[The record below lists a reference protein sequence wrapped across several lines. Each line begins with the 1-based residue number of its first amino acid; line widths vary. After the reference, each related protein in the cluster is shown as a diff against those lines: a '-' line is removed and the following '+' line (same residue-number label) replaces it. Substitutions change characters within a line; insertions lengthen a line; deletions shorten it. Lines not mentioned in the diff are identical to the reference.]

1 MLKKIILSAL
11 IAVLAVGSVSGLA
24 LAAAPESEGARKNPR
39 FLYGEVISVDEE
51 GFQVM
56 SQQGEEISFR
66 VNGGTRYRNGSFAD
80 IQPGVK
86 VAVASRGEGH
96 VAKVVAILPPDFE
109 PGGNFAIR
117 ARGEVTAVDPG
128 AGKFRIQEPDG
139 KALTF
144 FVDEKTRYGGQ
155 LEDLSDMQ
163 VGWKAAVAAR
173 ETEEGKT
180 VATLVIAG
188 ERPELNKMRG
198 KVTSVDSQAGK
209 FRIET
214 RESEIVTFFV
224 DENTRYGGQLEDL
237 SEMQVGWAA
246 GVGAKEGEDGRWI
259 AAVVF
264 AGERPELNKM
274 RGKVTAVDSQAGKFR
289 IETREGEIVTF
300 FVDENTRYRGQLED
314 LSEMQ
319 VGWAAGVGAKEG
331 EDGQW
336 FAAVVFAGEP
346 RDFIKARGEITA
358 LDEGLGKIRLEKKDG
373 TVLTFFVDESTQFR
387 GQAQGFEDLRV
398 GWTAGIAAMEGE
410 DGKLIARLVIAGEA
424 RAESPPLGIWGPPPV
439 VQPEA

>member
-66 VNGGTRYRNGSFAD
+66 VNEGTRYRNGSFAD

-86 VAVASRGEGH
+86 VAVASRGEEY

-139 KALTF
+139 KVLTF

-173 ETEEGKT
+173 ETEEGKA
-180 VATLVIAG
+180 VATLVI
-188 ERPELNKMRG
+188 
-198 KVTSVDSQAGK
+198 
-209 FRIET
+209 
-214 RESEIVTFFV
+214 
-224 DENTRYGGQLEDL
+224 
-237 SEMQVGWAA
+237 
-246 GVGAKEGEDGRWI
+246 
-259 AAVVF
+259 

-289 IETREGEIVTF
+289 IETREGEIATF
-300 FVDENTRYRGQLED
+300 FVDEKTRYGGQLEN
-314 LSEMQ
+314 LSDMQ

-331 EDGQW
+331 EDRQW
-336 FAAVVFAGEP
+336 IAAVVIAGEP
-346 RDFIKARGEITA
+346 KDFIKARGEITA
-358 LDEGLGKIRLEKKDG
+358 LDAGLGKFRLEKADG
-373 TVLTFFVDESTQFR
+373 SVLTFFVDESTRYR
-387 GQAQGFEDLRV
+387 GQAQGFEDLRL
-398 GWTAGIAAMEGE
+398 GWNTGVAAREGE
-410 DGKLIARLVIAGEA
+410 DGKLVARLVIAGEP
-424 RAESPPLGIWGPPPV
+424 RMERPPV
-439 VQPEA
+439 GIREAPPVDQPEG